1 MSIPVT
7 ICAGYMS
14 IYSSGSISGL
24 QRPDNRYQFGIV
36 DKLSGSEGPFLI
48 GQSVLFPVASTIQI
62 IYNNTTYYIAKEV
75 DIVLIEEPAP

>member
-1 MSIPVT
+1 LV
-7 ICAGYMS
+7 
-14 IYSSGSISGL
+14 
-24 QRPDNRYQFGIV
+24 
-36 DKLSGSEGPFLI
+36 